1 MQNRG
6 AISFIAI
13 VLAIACVYQL
23 SFTFVANRVDKKAEE
38 YATVKGKNG
47 VDSIDSKKLNNY
59 LDSMKN
65 QPAYLFN
72 LYTFQECKDRQ
83 LNLGLDLK
91 GGMNVTLEVSVP
103 DILKSLSNQNADPD
117 FAKAIA
123 QAKEMQ
129 KTSKS
134 DFVTLFGKAYGQVAP
149 NGKLSKIFGTYEL
162 KSQITPESTN
172 EQVLTV
178 LRKQTDGA
186 IANSFNVLR
195 NRIDRFGVVQP
206 NIQRLGNTGRILVE
220 LPGVKDPSRV
230 RKLLQGTANLQFFE
244 TYELSQLVQPLM
256 AANAKVVEIVKAG
269 GVVKDTTKQGDSTK
283 VAAAAP
289 VAKTNALKNEL
300 GKGKGATEAKAQ
312 TSLFSLLQPY
322 IDGQGNVMPG
332 SIVGT
337 ARISDTAKVNTFLAM
352 PAVKAL
358 FPRDLALMWGV
369 KPILTGPNKVETD
382 RIELYAIRITGR
394 DGKAPLDGSVIVDA
408 SKQFDDKHGSI
419 DVSMRMNSEGAKTW
433 ARLTGDNVGK
443 QIAIVLDGLVY
454 SAPRVN
460 QAIEGGSSSISGTF
474 TTQEADDLANVLN
487 SGKLPAPA
495 KIVQEDVVG
504 PSLGQESINAG
515 MMSFIIAFLL
525 VLIYMIFF
533 YSGAGLVANVAL
545 IANVFLLFGVLASF
559 KAVLTLPGIAGIVLT
574 MGMAVDANVIIYER
588 IKEELRTGKG
598 VRLALSDGFKHGLP
612 AIIDGQLTTL
622 ITGIALYIFGSG
634 PIQGFATTLI
644 IGIATS
650 LFTSIFISHLVFD
663 WWLNKGRNIK
673 FYTDHTKNFLA
684 NTKIDFVGIR
694 KYAYI
699 FSITIITIGTASWV
713 IKGFNYGVDFT
724 GGRTYT
730 VRFDQNVHS
739 NDVRAA
745 LSTALGESPEVKQL
759 GPATQMKIT
768 TKYLI
773 NDTKSNV
780 DSIISVKLYQS
791 LNKLN
796 KKPLS
801 YSDFVTTN
809 KTPVGIISS
818 SVVGPTVANDIKLG
832 AIIAIIV
839 SLIAIFIYI
848 AIRFKRWQWGLG
860 GVVSLFHDTM
870 FVLGFYSLFAA
881 VMPFNMDVDMSF
893 VAAILTIIGYSI
905 NDTVII
911 FDRIREYRREHPNR
925 DLKTNINQA
934 INSTLSRTVNTVG
947 TVIVVLLAIFL
958 FGGDII
964 RGFAFAL
971 LVGVGIGTFSSV
983 LVATPVAYDLIN
995 VGDENKLAEGE
1006 APKK

>member
-13 VLAIACVYQL
+13 VLAVACLYQL
-23 SFTFVANRVDKKAEE
+23 SFTFVASRVEKKAEE

-47 VDSIDSKKLNNY
+47 IDSIDNKKLNNY

-103 DILKSLSNQNADPD
+103 EILKSLSNHSADAS
-117 FAKAIA
+117 FNKAIEL
-123 QAKEMQ
+123 AKEMQ
-129 KTSKS
+129 KSSKS
-134 DFVTLFGKAYGQVAP
+134 DFVTLFGKAYEQVAP
-149 NGKLSKIFGTYEL
+149 NEKLSKIFGTYEL

-172 EQVLTV
+172 AQVLDV

-244 TYELSQLVQPLM
+244 TYELTQLVQPLM
-256 AANAKVVEIVKAG
+256 AANAKVAEIVKAG
-269 GVVKDTTKQGDSTK
+269 GVVKDTTMKGDSTK
-283 VAAAAP
+283 VAAAEP
-289 VAKTNALKNEL
+289 VAKTNTLKKEL
-300 GKGKGATEAKAQ
+300 GKGKGAEAKSQ

-337 ARISDTAKVNTFLAM
+337 ARISDTAKVNAFLAM

-358 FPRDLALMWGV
+358 FPRDLALMWSV
-369 KPILTGPNKVETD
+369 KPVVTGPKKVETD

-408 SKQFDDKHGSI
+408 SKQFDDKHGSV

-433 ARLTGDNVGK
+433 ARLTGDNVGR

-515 MMSFIIAFLL
+515 MLSFIIAFLL
-525 VLIYMIFF
+525 VLGYMIFF

-545 IANVFLLFGVLASF
+545 VANVFLLFGVLASF

-598 VRLALSDGFKHGLP
+598 VRLALTDGFKHALP
-612 AIIDGQLTTL
+612 SIIDGQLTTL

-644 IGIATS
+644 IGIMTS
-650 LFTSIFISHLVFD
+650 LFTSLFISHLVFD

-684 NTKIDFVGIR
+684 NTNFDFVGVR

-699 FSITIITIGTASWV
+699 FSITVITLGTASWV

-730 VRFDQNVHS
+730 VRFDQDVHA

-745 LSTALGESPEVKQL
+745 LSTALGESPEVKQF
-759 GPATQMKIT
+759 GSANQMKIT

-773 NDTKSNV
+773 HDNKSNV
-780 DSIISVKLYQS
+780 DSIISTKLYQS

-796 KKPLS
+796 KTSLT
-801 YSDFVTTN
+801 YDEFATTN
-809 KTPVGIISS
+809 KTSIGIISS
-818 SVVGPTVANDIKLG
+818 SVVGPSVADDIKLG
-832 AIIAIIV
+832 AIIAVIV

-860 GVVSLFHDTM
+860 GVASLFHDTM
-870 FVLGFYSLFAA
+870 FVLGFYSLFSSI
-881 VMPFNMDVDMSF
+881 MPFNMDVDMSF
-893 VAAILTIIGYSI
+893 IAAILTIIGYSI

-925 DLKTNINQA
+925 SLKVNINQA

-947 TVIVVLLAIFL
+947 TVLVVLFAIFF
-958 FGGDII
+958 FGGDVI

-983 LVATPVAYDLIN
+983 LVATPIAYDLFK

-1006 APKK
+1006 EK

>member
-1 MQNRG
+1 MKG
-6 AISFIAI
+6 A
-13 VLAIACVYQL
+13 
-23 SFTFVANRVDKKAEE
+23 
-38 YATVKGKNG
+38 NG
-47 VDSIDSKKLNNY
+47 VDSIDTKKLNNY

-91 GGMNVTLEVSVP
+91 GGMNVTLEVSVAE
-103 DILKSLSNQNADPD
+103 ILRTLSNESTDPA
-117 FAKAIA
+117 FNKALDL
-123 QAKEMQ
+123 AKEMQ
-129 KTSKS
+129 RTSKS
-134 DFVTLFGKAYGQVAP
+134 DFVTLFGEAYDKVAP

-162 KSQITPESTN
+162 KSSVTPESSN
-172 EQVLTV
+172 DQVITV
-178 LRKQTDGA
+178 LRKQTDIA

-220 LPGVKDPSRV
+220 LPGVKDPTRV

-244 TYELSQLVQPLM
+244 TYQLPQLVQPLM
-256 AANAKVVEIVKAG
+256 AANAKVIEIAKTG
-269 GVVKDTTKQGDSTK
+269 GAVQDTVAKSDS
-283 VAAAAP
+283 AAVAAP
-289 VAKTNALKNEL
+289 VKNTLKKEL
-300 GKGKGATEAKAQ
+300 GKGKSAGDAKSQ
-312 TSLFSLLQPY
+312 VSLFTYLQPY
-322 IDGQGNVMPG
+322 MDAQGNVSPG
-332 SIVGT
+332 AVVGS
-337 ARISDTAKVNTFLAM
+337 ARISDTAKVNAFLAM
-352 PAVKAL
+352 PAVKSL
-358 FPRDLALMWGV
+358 FPRDLALMWSV
-369 KPILTGPNKVETD
+369 KPIVSGKDRVETD
-382 RIELYAIRITGR
+382 RIELYAIKISGR

-408 SKQFDDKHGSI
+408 SKQFDDKHGSVE
-419 DVSMRMNSEGAKTW
+419 VSMRMNSEGGKVW

-454 SAPRVN
+454 SAPNVN
-460 QAIEGGSSSISGTF
+460 QAIEGGSSSISGNF

-487 SGKLPAPA
+487 SGKLPATA

-504 PSLGQESINAG
+504 PSLGKESINAG
-515 MMSFIIAFLL
+515 MMSFVIAFFL
-525 VLIYMIFF
+525 VLGYMIFF

-588 IKEELRTGKG
+588 IKEELRLGKG
-598 VRLALSDGFKHGLP
+598 VRLALADGFKHGLP

-622 ITGIALYIFGSG
+622 LTGIALYIFGSG
-634 PIQGFATTLI
+634 PVQGFATTLI

-673 FYTDHTKNFLA
+673 FYSNLTKNFLA
-684 NTKIDFVGIR
+684 NTNFDFIGVR

-699 FSITIITIGTASWV
+699 FSICVITIGTASWV

-724 GGRTYT
+724 GGRTFT
-730 VRFDQNVHS
+730 VRFDQNVKT
-739 NDVRAA
+739 NDVRDA
-745 LSTALGESPEVKQL
+745 LSTALGESPEVKQF

-773 NDTKSNV
+773 EDTHSNV
-780 DSIISVKLYQS
+780 DSIISTKLYNS
-791 LNKLN
+791 LNKFN
-796 KKPLS
+796 KQPLS
-801 YSDFVTTN
+801 YSDFITTT

-818 SVVGPTVANDIKLG
+818 SVVGPSVADDIKLG
-832 AIIAIIV
+832 AFIAVIV
-839 SLIAIFIYI
+839 SLLAIFIYI

-860 GVVSLFHDTM
+860 GVASLFHDTM
-870 FVLGFYSLFAA
+870 FVLGFYS
-881 VMPFNMDVDMSF
+881 VCSSIMPFNMDVDMSF
-893 VAAILTIIGYSI
+893 IAALLTIIGYSI

-925 DLKTNINQA
+925 DLKTNINMA
-934 INSTLSRTVNTVG
+934 INSTLARTVNTVG
-947 TVIVVLLAIFL
+947 TVLVVLLAIFI
-958 FGGDII
+958 FGGDVI
-964 RGFAFAL
+964 RGFSFAL
-971 LVGVGIGTFSSV
+971 LIGVGIGTFSSV
-983 LVATPVAYDLIN
+983 LVATPIAYDLIK
-995 VGDENKLAEGE
+995 VGDENKHAEGE
-1006 APKK
+1006 SEKQ